1 MKTLEAPTAFQAYR
15 VPRTD
20 RSALIDPPL
29 ESAGELL
36 AGNRLAAADWDIEF
50 SGIAIAELRRQA
62 RADLLRAATH
72 YTTRYRG
79 YRGAT
84 GTDAII
90 LAGHQPQLF
99 HPGVWFK
106 NFALSHL
113 GATLGATPINLVVD
127 NDLRGSGSVR
137 VPTRLADGSI
147 HATTV
152 AYDDPGTSVPLE
164 QHRIAN
170 RTLFNSFDQRLAAA
184 VEPWVTNPNVLELWP
199 HAREAADRC
208 ENTGCALAGAR
219 HALEEQVGLQ
229 TLELPL
235 SVVCRSRS
243 FAAFLVGLISELPRL
258 HECYNASVKQYR
270 TAHGIRSSA
279 HPVPLLGEQ
288 DGWLEAPLWIYGD
301 DAPHR
306 RPVWVRASGDQIEI
320 SDLDRVSFRIDND
333 PHDPRTAEQLFDA
346 QSANIKLRPRALI
359 TTMYS
364 RLVLGDLFL
373 HGIGGG
379 KYDQLG
385 DTIMRRFFEIEP
397 PRFMVMSATVLMP
410 GAASLGATAEF
421 GEHQVQQLR
430 EQIRS
435 TRFNPQRFADE
446 ADLPAELLRRHGEL
460 LANIPQRGGKRSWHQ
475 QLQAVN
481 EQLAA
486 SLHGTRQQLQ
496 RQLAAAQELAKQQQL
511 LASREHPFC
520 IYPLEQLVE
529 TFEGLLQVS

>member
-29 ESAGELL
+29 DSAAQLL
-36 AGNRLAAADWDIEF
+36 ADNARAAADWDIEF
-50 SGIAIAELRRQA
+50 SGIAIADLRRQA

-72 YTTRYRG
+72 YTTRYRDYQG
-79 YRGAT
+79 PT
-84 GTDAII
+84 GTDAIL

-113 GATLGATPINLVVD
+113 ATKLHATPINLVVD

-137 VPTRLADGSI
+137 VPTRSSDGSI
-147 HATTV
+147 QATTV
-152 AYDDPGTSVPLE
+152 AYDDPGASVPLE

-170 RTLFNSFDQRLAAA
+170 RNRFDSFDQRLAEA
-184 VEPWVTNPNVLELWP
+184 VQPWVSDPNVLELWP
-199 HAREAADRC
+199 HARRAADRC

-219 HALEEQVGLQ
+219 HALEGQVGLQ

-270 TAHGIRSSA
+270 LAHGIRSSA
-279 HPVPLLGEQ
+279 HPVPLLGER

-301 DAPHR
+301 NAPQR
-306 RPVWVRASGDQIEI
+306 RPVWVRANGDQLEI
-320 SDLDRVSFRIDND
+320 SDLDGVCFQINND
-333 PHDPRTAEQLFDA
+333 PHDPQTAEQLFEA
-346 QSANIKLRPRALI
+346 QSTNVKLRPRALI

-397 PRFMVMSATVLMP
+397 PRFMVMSATVLLP
-410 GAASLGATAEF
+410 GASHGGPLDV
-421 GEHQVQQLR
+421 GEHHLRELR

-435 TRFNPQRFADE
+435 TRFNPQRFAGQ
-446 ADLPAELLRRHGEL
+446 AALPEELLRQHREL
-460 LANIPQRGGKRSWHQ
+460 LQNIPQRGDKQAWHQ
-475 QLQAVN
+475 QLQVVN
-481 EQLAA
+481 DRLSAN
-486 SLHGTRQQLQ
+486 LDGTREQLQ
-496 RQLAAAQELAKQQQL
+496 RRLAETQERVKQQQL

-520 IYPLEQLVE
+520 IYPLETLTATYE
-529 TFEGLLQVS
+529 TLLQVR

>member
-15 VPRTD
+15 VPRSD

-50 SGIAIAELRRQA
+50 SGIPIADLRRQA
-62 RADLLRAATH
+62 RAELLRAATH
-72 YTTRYRG
+72 YTTRYRD

-106 NFALSHL
+106 NFALSQL
-113 GATLGATPINLVVD
+113 AAKLEATPINLVVD

-137 VPTRLADGSI
+137 VPTRSTDGSV

-152 AYDDPGTSVPLE
+152 AYDDPGASVPLE

-170 RTLFNSFDQRLAAA
+170 RALFNSFDQRLAAA
-184 VEPWVTNPNVLELWP
+184 VEPWVSHPNVWELWP

-219 HALEEQVGLQ
+219 HALEGEVGLQ

-235 SVVCRSRS
+235 SVACRSRS

-270 TAHGIRSSA
+270 LAHGIRSSA

-301 DAPHR
+301 AAPQR

-320 SDLDRVSFRIDND
+320 SDLDGVCFRIDND
-333 PHDPRTAEQLFDA
+333 PHDPRTAEQLFAA
-346 QSANIKLRPRALI
+346 QSAHIKLRPRALI

-397 PRFMVMSATVLMP
+397 PRFMVMSATLLLP
-410 GAASLGATAEF
+410 GAAASGGTAESA
-421 GEHQVQQLR
+421 EQQVRQLR
-430 EQIRS
+430 QQIRS

-446 ADLPAELLRRHGEL
+446 AELPAEWLRRHREL
-460 LANIPQRGGKRSWHQ
+460 LANIPQRGDKQAWHQ

-481 EQLAA
+481 EQLSA
-486 SLHGTRQQLQ
+486 SLQATRQQLY
-496 RQLAAAQELAKQQQL
+496 RELAETQERAKQQQL
-511 LASREHPFC
+511 LASRELPFC

-529 TFEGLLQVS
+529 TFEGLLQIS